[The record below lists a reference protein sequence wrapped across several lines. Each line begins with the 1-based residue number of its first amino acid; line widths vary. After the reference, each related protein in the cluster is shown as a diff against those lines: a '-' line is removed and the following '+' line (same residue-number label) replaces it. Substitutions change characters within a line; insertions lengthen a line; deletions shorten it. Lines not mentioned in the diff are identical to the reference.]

1 MLYKNIYLILFLALF
16 VVSCG
21 TDKDISQTK
30 PSVGRVLDFTHQL
43 SFLDASDN
51 IINIIDIAIVDTP
64 ELRNLGLMD
73 VRSLKN
79 DGGMLFV
86 FGQEE
91 PLSFWMANTPLP
103 LDLIFA
109 NRNKEIVHIHAGAQP
124 FSQQSIHSQQPAIYV
139 VEVNAG
145 YAMQNDL
152 QVGHF
157 INFDL

>member
-1 MLYKNIYLILFLALF
+1 MPNKTLHIILSLAF
-16 VVSCG
+16 FAVSCG
-21 TDKDISQTK
+21 TDKDNSHSKT
-30 PSVGRVLDFTHQL
+30 SVGRVLDFTHQL
-43 SFLDASDN
+43 SFLDTSVN
-51 IINIIDIAIVDTP
+51 IINTIDIVIVDTP

-79 DGGMLFV
+79 NGGMLFI
-86 FGQEE
+86 FDQEE

-109 NRNKEIVHIHAGAQP
+109 NRNKEIVHIHKGAQP
-124 FSQQSIHSQQPAIYV
+124 YSQQSIHSILPAIYV

-145 YAMQNDL
+145 YTLQNDL

>member
-1 MLYKNIYLILFLALF
+1 MTNKNLYIILLSALF

-21 TDKDISQTK
+21 TDRDSSQTT
-30 PSVGRVLDFTHQL
+30 PSAGRVLDFTHQL

-51 IINIIDIAIVDTP
+51 IINTINIVIVDTP

-73 VRSLKN
+73 VRSLKQ
-79 DGGMLFV
+79 DGGMLFI
-86 FGQEE
+86 FEREE

-109 NRNKEIVHIHAGAQP
+109 NQNKEIVHIHAGAQP
-124 FSQQSIHSQQPAIYV
+124 FSQQSIHSQFPAIYV

-145 YAMQNDL
+145 YALQKDL